1 MRRLDVKGG
10 IPSPLHNPPMR
21 VYAMPHWFVYSLI
34 FYWRED
40 LFGLLFHI
48 VGRDEDH
55 KAERNGNDTGD
66 DLQLIPA
73 AGEAQNQGEGVEDQ
87 ADQGDKPGPLILDA
101 SLAAT
106 RSR

>member
-1 MRRLDVKGG
+1 MFVSTKPVQDRELRAARESVQKGLSR
-10 IPSPLHNPPMR
+10 ILRQPFLEE
-21 VYAMPHWFVYSLI
+21 A
-34 FYWRED
+34 D
-40 LFGLLFHI
+40 ALFGLLFHI

-87 ADQGDKPGPLILDA
+87 ADQGDKSGPLILDA

>member
-1 MRRLDVKGG
+1 M
-10 IPSPLHNPPMR
+10 
-21 VYAMPHWFVYSLI
+21 
-34 FYWRED
+34 
-40 LFGLLFHI
+40 FGLLFHV
-48 VGRDEDH
+48 VGRDEDRQT
-55 KAERNGNDTGD
+55 ERDSNDAGE

-87 ADQGDKPGPLILDA
+87 ADQGDKSGPLILDA